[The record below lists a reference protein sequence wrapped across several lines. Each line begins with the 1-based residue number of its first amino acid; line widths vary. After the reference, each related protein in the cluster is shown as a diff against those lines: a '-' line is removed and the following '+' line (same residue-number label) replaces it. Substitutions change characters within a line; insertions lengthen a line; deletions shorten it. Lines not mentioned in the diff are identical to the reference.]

1 MLPNEVCDFLLFSD
15 LNVEEFN
22 ETFENLWILGTVI
35 RCGWFLTILAV
46 FEDFGEY

>member
-1 MLPNEVCDFLLFSD
+1 MLPNEVCEFLLFSD

-22 ETFENLWILGTVI
+22 ETFDNLWFLHTVMELG
-35 RCGWFLTILAV
+35 RFLTILAV